1 MPKNTYFTQKYTYWS
16 KYLFLEDLP
25 QKPCLLAYFFFIYFR
40 VVLFDKKYQMTG
52 KISKC
57 VRLCTVVSSIKG
69 IFFDSWHPVDESFEY
84 LNHLN
89 ALLRTALV
97 SFIMKTWKIYYK
109 TLHPTFTLYI
119 AGEDHQVVL
128 APVGYDGPIL
138 VQGGD
143 TRDRVSASVMGNA
156 AGTWTDVRLVFK
168 GVRHRDGQLEDLPSD
183 GLTGRWKTCATERGF
198 VTREV
203 FLLILQDLV
212 KHLDDKK
219 IKRPFILFMDG
230 YKG

>member
-1 MPKNTYFTQKYTYWS
+1 
-16 KYLFLEDLP
+16 
-25 QKPCLLAYFFFIYFR
+25 
-40 VVLFDKKYQMTG
+40 MTG

-57 VRLCTVVSSIKG
+57 VRLRLCTVVSSIKG
-69 IFFDSWHPVDESFEY
+69 IFFDSWHLADESLEY

-89 ALLRTALV
+89 APLRTALV

-143 TRDRVSASVMGNA
+143 TRDRVSASVMCNA

-168 GVRHRDGQLEDLPSD
+168 GVRHRDGQLEDLPTD